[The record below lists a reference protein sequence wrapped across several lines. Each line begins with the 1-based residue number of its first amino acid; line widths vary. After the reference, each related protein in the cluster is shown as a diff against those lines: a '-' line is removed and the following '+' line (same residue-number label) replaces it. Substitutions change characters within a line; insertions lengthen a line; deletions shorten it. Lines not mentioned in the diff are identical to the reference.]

1 MKSSCYRGLVVR
13 GCVRGD
19 FFCKCVCFSVSVVC
33 VCVCVYLERTL
44 TDSPP
49 HTVSGTELFKKWR
62 SAGCSPPS
70 GTLIEHTPDL
80 QSVLSQC
87 TGKKGG
93 GKAEV
98 KSEGCGSSPS
108 VWRKDGQHLCL
119 SLPLTA
125 VDRDFRAPAS
135 LCSSQSTCTQSVWR
149 ECGVCVCVSCK
160 QTQAVKP
167 TENTSWGLTAE
178 ICSRGEYGFWKKH
191 LFCFC

>member
-1 MKSSCYRGLVVR
+1 MYVFLCLWCVFVFVCTWRGHWLTAPHILSLALSSL
-13 GCVRGD
+13 
-19 FFCKCVCFSVSVVC
+19 
-33 VCVCVYLERTL
+33 
-44 TDSPP
+44 
-49 HTVSGTELFKKWR
+49 R
-62 SAGCSPPS
+62 SEGVPAVAHRVEPLSNTP
-70 GTLIEHTPDL
+70 LIYNL
-80 QSVLSQC
+80 YSQC

-149 ECGVCVCVSCK
+149 KCGVCVCVSCK